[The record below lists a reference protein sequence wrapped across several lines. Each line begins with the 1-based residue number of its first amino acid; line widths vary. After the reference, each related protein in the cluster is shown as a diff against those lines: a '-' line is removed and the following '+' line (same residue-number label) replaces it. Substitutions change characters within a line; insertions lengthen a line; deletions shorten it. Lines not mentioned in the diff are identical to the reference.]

1 MRTMG
6 PGREGVTEPNLSG
19 PLQSFPGKLGFARD
33 LSRDQIEASVCMRD
47 AVPRR
52 AHGTSKGPRGMELSV
67 FQKPSAVWSTGAR
80 EVGTR
85 AGQGAMLR

>member
-1 MRTMG
+1 M
-6 PGREGVTEPNLSG
+6 TEPHLSG
-19 PLQSFPGKLGFARD
+19 PLQSFPGQLGFAQD
-33 LSRDQIEASVCMRD
+33 LSRDQSEASVCMRD
-47 AVPRR
+47 AVPR
-52 AHGTSKGPRGMELSV
+52 AQGTSKGPRGTELSV

>member
-1 MRTMG
+1 M
-6 PGREGVTEPNLSG
+6 TEPNLSG

-67 FQKPSAVWSTGAR
+67 FQKPQQLVLTTAPLTCDSENIFVSS
-80 EVGTR
+80 
-85 AGQGAMLR
+85 QYFL